1 MLYTDAEKKRRDQS
15 VWTTVQAILA
25 PLQFF
30 VFLVSLILVI
40 NFFATGELAY
50 WALLSVVIKT
60 FLLFL
65 IMFTGAIWEKEIFG
79 CYLFAQP
86 FFWEDVVSLVA
97 VALHFLYL
105 VVLFLP
111 GFGVT
116 DKLIIALVA
125 YAVYFVN
132 AIQFLLKLR
141 AASAQSSEELREISV

>member
-86 FFWEDVVSLVA
+86 LSLI
-97 VALHFLYL
+97 H
-105 VVLFLP
+105 
-111 GFGVT
+111 
-116 DKLIIALVA
+116 I
-125 YAVYFVN
+125 
-132 AIQFLLKLR
+132 
-141 AASAQSSEELREISV
+141 